1 MSILSKLVKEDFGY
15 RASGNWG
22 RSQDHSSLV
31 VDERKDTF
39 YWNAKDMY
47 GGPAE
52 YLVRVRGLTRAEA
65 REYLKSYSNTPSVN
79 TFIKTYAPYE
89 KLVDFLWLNG
99 KSNRDYWYK
108 RCLEDNTIDRFR
120 LGFYE
125 DWYTLPIY
133 YAGNLHNIQTRQEL
147 PEKQIKSWYRGKLP
161 ALTNSDILK
170 IVSKVYITEGTVD
183 SILLSQYGVP
193 SVSHNGGSDYWSDKW
208 MKEFIRTKEI
218 IYIADN
224 DDAGIVAAK
233 KVARSL
239 GEYRVKIYR
248 FKDKEEKFDTIDFF
262 RNGGTL
268 EEFNER
274 IKESKFLYQGI

>member
-1 MSILSKLVKEDFGY
+1 
-15 RASGNWG
+15 
-22 RSQDHSSLV
+22 
-31 VDERKDTF
+31 
-39 YWNAKDMY
+39 
-47 GGPAE
+47 
-52 YLVRVRGLTRAEA
+52 
-65 REYLKSYSNTPSVN
+65 
-79 TFIKTYAPYE
+79 
-89 KLVDFLWLNG
+89 
-99 KSNRDYWYK
+99 
-108 RCLEDNTIDRFR
+108 
-120 LGFYE
+120 
-125 DWYTLPIY
+125 
-133 YAGNLHNIQTRQEL
+133 
-147 PEKQIKSWYRGKLP
+147 
-161 ALTNSDILK
+161 
-170 IVSKVYITEGTVD
+170 VYITEGTVD